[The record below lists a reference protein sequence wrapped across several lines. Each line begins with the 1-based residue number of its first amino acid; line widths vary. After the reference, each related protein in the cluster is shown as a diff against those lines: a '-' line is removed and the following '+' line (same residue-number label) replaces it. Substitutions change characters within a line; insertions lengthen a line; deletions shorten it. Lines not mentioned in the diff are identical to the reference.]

1 VGGLIASIP
10 ASAAGRGTDR
20 GELAAAFTAV
30 RARLGLVALLLV
42 LAGLAWWSTVHR
54 MAGMDAGPGTD
65 LGALGWFVGVWVV
78 MMAAM
83 MFPSLAPTVAL
94 YTTMTR
100 RRGPDLPLVFTA
112 GYLLIWGAVGAAA
125 YGLFALGSGLFGAD
139 LAWDAGG
146 RWFAAGVL
154 ALAAVY
160 ELTPLK
166 DMCLA
171 KCRSPVGFLL
181 GTWRDGRVG
190 ALEMGCRH
198 AAWCVGCC
206 WALMAALFALGV
218 MSLTW
223 MAVVA
228 ALIALEKTLPWRR
241 AATWGTAAI
250 LLVLA
255 VAIVAVPNEV
265 PGLVVPGG
273 SQPAMQT
280 MDRMQ

>member
-10 ASAAGRGTDR
+10 APVDGRGTDR

-30 RARLGLVALLLV
+30 RARLGLVALLLI

-100 RRGPDLPLVFTA
+100 RRGRDLPLVFTV
-112 GYLLIWGAVGAAA
+112 GYLLIWGVVGLAA
-125 YGLFALGSGLFGAD
+125 YGLFALGSSLFGAD

-146 RWFAAGVL
+146 RWLAAGVL

-166 DMCLA
+166 DMCLT

-190 ALEMGCRH
+190 ALEMGIKH

-241 AATWGTAAI
+241 AATWGTAAV
-250 LLVLA
+250 LLALA
-255 VAIVAVPNEV
+255 IAIVAVPHEV

-273 SQPAMQT
+273 SHAAMQT